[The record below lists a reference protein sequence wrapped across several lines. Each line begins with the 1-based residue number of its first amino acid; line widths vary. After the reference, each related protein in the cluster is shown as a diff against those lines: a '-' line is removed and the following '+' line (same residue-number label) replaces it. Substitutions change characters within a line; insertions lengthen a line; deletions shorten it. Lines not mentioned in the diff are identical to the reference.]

1 MEKGWPPGKQP
12 MKRKRF
18 LRDHVLDDLIRQLEV
33 VQAEALK
40 DAACGAFLPNY
51 MNSLLVAYKTCKI
64 SLEGIEEG
72 IESARKNDPT
82 GEIRVPLVE
91 AATHIQTGLLTLHE
105 MFLTDTA
112 AYREQRD
119 MTLEEL
125 EQITHFHYPADSS
138 ETPR

>member
-1 MEKGWPPGKQP
+1 

-18 LRDHVLDDLIRQLEV
+18 LRDHILDELIQQLET

-40 DAACGAFLPNY
+40 EVSAGTHLLRYLNA
-51 MNSLLVAYKTCKI
+51 LLVAYKTCKI
-64 SLEGIEEG
+64 TLERIEEG

-91 AATHIQTGLLTLHE
+91 AATHIQAGVLSLHE

-112 AYREQRD
+112 AFRRQRD
-119 MTLEEL
+119 VSLEEL
-125 EQITHFHYPADSS
+125 EKITQSHYPAASLKQPS
-138 ETPR
+138 